1 MWPISSVLRDKYSWR
16 CYSRK
21 SWRPLVLPVILT
33 WPSSACHPE
42 RLCLFTLQGMMMAYS
57 SLNSLLLFL
66 SMAIVKF
73 TIYLAFHLD
82 TWRNKC
88 TDLSAIKRACT
99 GMVTWHSVI
108 SSTTPRDHI
117 PNWTSWYVISGPFK
131 DCQVLANTLSFY
143 SKKARIPSLG
153 FESGA
158 VCTLLYDLL
167 IQ

>member
-1 MWPISSVLRDKYSWR
+1 MINTAGDVTLEKLETACLARNINMAVVSLP
-16 CYSRK
+16 SREAL
-21 SWRPLVLPVILT
+21 SLYL
-33 WPSSACHPE
+33 
-42 RLCLFTLQGMMMAYS
+42 MMTAYS

-73 TIYLAFHLD
+73 TIHLAFHLD

-88 TDLSAIKRACT
+88 TALPAIKRSCT
-99 GMVTWHSVI
+99 GMVTWHSLI
-108 SSTTPRDHI
+108 PSITPRDHI
-117 PNWTSWYVISGPFK
+117 PNWTSWYLISGPFK

-153 FESGA
+153 FEPGA